1 MFCGFQKIM
10 NDENIVLIARL
21 KVKKEAV
28 EAAKA
33 AALAIVESSR
43 SESGCLNYD
52 FHQAIDDETIFV
64 WHETWADKAALDEHF
79 AMPYF
84 AELGE
89 KMKDITEEP
98 LQLTLTKMVSAK
110 V

>member
-1 MFCGFQKIM
+1 M
-10 NDENIVLIARL
+10 NSENIVLIARL
-21 KVKKEAV
+21 KVKKDAV
-28 EAAKA
+28 ETATA

-43 SESGCLNYD
+43 GEKGCLNYD
-52 FHQAIDDETIFV
+52 FHQAIDDETVFI
-64 WHETWADKAALDEHF
+64 WHETWADKNALDEHF

-89 KMKDITEEP
+89 KLKDITDQP

-110 V
+110 AEN